1 MKIALDFDDVCV
13 DAESYKW
20 QIFSQ
25 HTTNTSFET
34 VSKASMVESGLLT
47 YEQYEQIKLQL
58 YTDIEGSLE
67 HLKFREGAVEGI
79 SKLVSLGHTVEI
91 VTARLGPALE
101 VTKMIL
107 ETASLQDTPVTG
119 VGYGNSKNSS
129 LSGFDIFIDDDPG
142 HLVRAIG
149 IVGRLFMMTTK
160 ENKDFEHEAITR
172 VNNWAEF
179 LEAVASI
186 ES

>member
-13 DAESYKW
+13 DAESYKL
-20 QIFSQ
+20 QVFSKYTQ
-25 HTTNTSFET
+25 STNFEI

-67 HLKFREGAVEGI
+67 NLKFREGAVEAI
-79 SKLVSLGHTVEI
+79 TQLISLGHNVEI

-101 VTKMIL
+101 IAQL
-107 ETASLQDTPVTG
+107 IIEASGLDIPITG
-119 VGYGNSKNSS
+119 VGYGNSKNDS
-129 LSGFDIFIDDDPG
+129 LNGFDIFIDDDPG

-149 IVGRLFMMTTK
+149 TVSKLFMMSTK
-160 ENKDFEHEAITR
+160 ENKDFEHESIAR
-172 VNNWAEF
+172 VNSWAEF
-179 LEAVASI
+179 LEAISSI